1 MARPPRGAGNKAGN
15 EGGGEVL
22 LEFQQIGN
30 SVKVTA
36 IDTATLTEVSI
47 VGAASV
53 GEEALKRTAIN
64 KLRYVLDKQSGGR
77 TGR

>member
-1 MARPPRGAGNKAGN
+1 MARPPRGADNEAGNK
-15 EGGGEVL
+15 GGGEVL

-36 IDTATLTEVSI
+36 IDPATLTEVSI
-47 VGAASV
+47 VGAVSA

-77 TGR
+77 TVR